1 MHENT
6 TVGELLINLDV
17 WNSLPK
23 DLQSI
28 IEVAVNDAFVR
39 HWADFRRQ
47 NATAITKMVQQHDVN
62 IYETPKEILYTF
74 LKTWDKLA
82 AEESAKNPFFKK
94 VLASQRHYASY
105 VVPTNRFLFPDY
117 SFAADYYWPKK

>member
-1 MHENT
+1 
-6 TVGELLINLDV
+6 
-17 WNSLPK
+17 
-23 DLQSI
+23 
-28 IEVAVNDAFVR
+28 
-39 HWADFRRQ
+39 
-47 NATAITKMVQQHDVN
+47 MVQQHNVK

-82 AEESAKNPFFKK
+82 AKEAAKNPFFKR
-94 VLASQRHYASY
+94 VLESQRNYASY